1 MIGDIWASAS
11 NNDVSVN
18 GSISDKELAILKAVR
33 VSGTERS
40 VEYRLSHSD
49 RIDRF
54 IENDLDLDSEI
65 TNIQELLSNLESKG
79 YVEYLGHGEWEISDE
94 GNELLQEGM
103 ESDIDSSKKVASRS
117 VIHPRSSLLNLAA
130 YLIILSVSIYQALQL
145 LVTGKLCQDVGRFL
159 ILAVL
164 VPLLITISIT
174 HIFQYGCVLTRFFV
188 SKFIRMENK
197 FANFDSDE
205 KQEAYEESEFDKA
218 HRAMANTFR
227 YWGFLLIPA
236 SLVIISMIDMYG
248 DLANQSYGLILDATG
263 GIYLALEV
271 TRTDKLGS
279 SGVDIGSQD
288 YGDETKTVTDGIWGA
303 LFLISGFSIQL
314 ISLLPWGSVFPAVE
328 ICV

>member
-1 MIGDIWASAS
+1 MIGDIGRSSS
-11 NNDVSVN
+11 NTDRSITGSV
-18 GSISDKELAILKAVR
+18 SDKELAVLKAVR

-40 VEYRLSHSD
+40 VEYRLNHSD
-49 RIDRF
+49 QIDRF
-54 IENDLDLDSEI
+54 IENDLDLDSDI
-65 TNIQELLSNLESKG
+65 TNIHELLSNLELKG
-79 YVEYLGHGEWEISDE
+79 YVEYLGHGEWEISDT
-94 GNELLQEGM
+94 GNELLQEGT
-103 ESDIDSSKKVASRS
+103 ESDIGSPKKVASRS

-130 YLIILSVSIYQALQL
+130 YLLILAVSIYQVSHL
-145 LVTGKLCQDVGRFL
+145 LGTGELCQDVGRFL

-164 VPLLITISIT
+164 VPLLITISAI
-174 HIFQYGCVLTRFFV
+174 HIFQYGSVLTRFFV
-188 SKFIRMENK
+188 SNFIRMENK
-197 FANFDSDE
+197 FANFDSEE

-227 YWGFLLIPA
+227 YWGFLFIPA
-236 SLVIISMIDMYG
+236 ALVLISLIDMYG
-248 DLANQSYGLILDATG
+248 NLANQSYGLILDATG

-279 SGVDIGSQD
+279 SGVDLGSQD

-314 ISLLPWGSVFPAVE
+314 LSLLPWGSVFPAVE